1 MPPVPQ
7 FGAHLPN
14 APLSDIYDAVSYA
27 NNNSFD
33 SVWLGDHLVGAG
45 IKVWDA
51 MEPFPTLAAISS
63 RTKLNLGISVVDAA
77 RRHPAVLAQNIVTV
91 DHISNGRLI
100 VGIGAGEAP
109 SIKPFGIRWD
119 KPVGIMEE
127 NIRILKKFF
136 TGGTINYSGE
146 FYTLKNAFL
155 LPLPFQ
161 QPHPPFWIAANS
173 PRTRRITAELGDGW
187 LPQAL
192 TPDEYK
198 KFWKEIENHAIRFG
212 RDPEKIVRA
221 NTIYANVSKKE
232 EEGPNPI
239 ELPAKLLS
247 AFWPDTLKKVGIEI
261 PEEFSLKKFTYSPE
275 TIKRAIEFAKKI
287 PFEAIEERFIY
298 GTPDKCIE
306 RIDKLYKAG
315 NHYFVCILLVPTKYR
330 KNQYEIWGKKII
342 PYFKEQYQ

>member
-1 MPPVPQ
+1 
-7 FGAHLPN
+7 
-14 APLSDIYDAVSYA
+14 
-27 NNNSFD
+27 
-33 SVWLGDHLVGAG
+33 
-45 IKVWDA
+45 
-51 MEPFPTLAAISS
+51 
-63 RTKLNLGISVVDAA
+63 
-77 RRHPAVLAQNIVTV
+77 
-91 DHISNGRLI
+91 
-100 VGIGAGEAP
+100 
-109 SIKPFGIRWD
+109 IRWD